1 MPKDFYT
8 IRDFYNS
15 LQNPDRVPTTH
26 RHFQVYLYPIYYYN
40 GQVITNCNGYV
51 GNDFYKGKL
60 WQKASRG
67 WVTRETSQFTDYG
80 ITEGN
85 DFFAK
90 WFTEE
95 TMEQFSLAIQNIK
108 FPTSFGTPT
117 TSYKSPFGDYFGV
130 DNNRFYG
137 TSINGNEVSFQ
148 LIDQM
153 SPFFQKKINHWI
165 FTVNRCTIPN
175 QAGTLFPKVNMAI
188 KYFRE
193 DQVWMGNTP
202 TPNFIYYFKEAFPV
216 KFDTCT
222 IDHSGSDSE
231 GDLRRTLVFNF
242 NTMYVLHDQAFA
254 ERYKLGYLFEP
265 VHIY

>member
-26 RHFQVYLYPIYYYN
+26 RHFQVYLYPIYYYQN
-40 GQVITNCNGYV
+40 QVITKGENNFYYG
-51 GNDFYKGKL
+51 GNAYSKG
-60 WQKASRG
+60 
-67 WVTRETSQFTDYG
+67 G
-80 ITEGN
+80 IMDVAMKSLRLQQAGN

-148 LIDQM
+148 LIDQI

-242 NTMYVLHDQAFA
+242 NTMYVLHDRAFA